1 MTSRYRTNSEFETF
15 RERVTAFAAGQGRVF
30 RPGQL
35 EAIGVDPSIVRTMVG
50 RQWWIRMRHGVYADA
65 EAWAASEGDPTDRH
79 LLQCAAAIVSLP
91 LETYA
96 FGRTAAAVHGLPAP
110 RNQLTA
116 LHLVR
121 GIATDQRALLGR
133 VTSTEGLPDV
143 RIKTHDLSG
152 DSVLTVGGIPTVSRD
167 LAGISAAATY
177 SPDWALSV
185 LDGAA
190 WKRPE
195 ALERLAAIADDWP
208 RLRGIGVVRSMLP
221 LVRSGA
227 QTPLESISRLRL
239 VKAGL
244 PEPMLQ
250 YPLYDREG
258 LVGYADMGWPELGVI
273 GECDGLMKYQS
284 GEVLIQEK
292 RREDRIRA
300 LGFIVVRWT
309 WDDIIRHS
317 QEVAAQIWR
326 ASRLATR
333 RAI

>member
-15 RERVTAFAAGQGRVF
+15 RERVTAFAARQGRVF

-79 LLQCAAAIVSLP
+79 LLQCAAAIISLP

-121 GIATDQRALLGR
+121 GMATDQRALLGR

-195 ALERLAAIADDWP
+195 AIERLAAIADDWP

-309 WDDIIRHS
+309 WDDIIRHP

>member
-1 MTSRYRTNSEFETF
+1 
-15 RERVTAFAAGQGRVF
+15 
-30 RPGQL
+30 
-35 EAIGVDPSIVRTMVG
+35 
-50 RQWWIRMRHGVYADA
+50 
-65 EAWAASEGDPTDRH
+65 
-79 LLQCAAAIVSLP
+79 
-91 LETYA
+91 
-96 FGRTAAAVHGLPAP
+96 
-110 RNQLTA
+110 
-116 LHLVR
+116 
-121 GIATDQRALLGR
+121 
-133 VTSTEGLPDV
+133 
-143 RIKTHDLSG
+143 
-152 DSVLTVGGIPTVSRD
+152 
-167 LAGISAAATY
+167 
-177 SPDWALSV
+177 
-185 LDGAA
+185 
-190 WKRPE
+190 
-195 ALERLAAIADDWP
+195 
-208 RLRGIGVVRSMLP
+208 MLP

-239 VKAGL
+239 VNAGL

-258 LVGYADMGWPELGVI
+258 LIGYADMGWPELGVI

-309 WDDIIRHS
+309 WDDIIRYS

>member
-195 ALERLAAIADDWP
+195 AIERLAAIADDWP

>member
-309 WDDIIRHS
+309 WDDIIRHP

>member
-195 ALERLAAIADDWP
+195 SIERLAAIADDWP